1 MRNSIIQI
9 NQVYSNGRVQSL
21 GYPPFKTLTKVQ
33 ILELLKQLLV
43 SVPQLERDTSIR
55 E

>member
-33 ILELLKQLLV
+33 ISRIVKA
-43 SVPQLERDTSIR
+43 TSGFCPTTR
-55 E
+55 KGHEH